1 MNVPALQVQGDNSG
15 IINTYYRIIPP
26 TVSFKQ
32 SHVHRGR
39 DNSTRSD
46 IAKDA
51 LRDKFLALADQ
62 WTNETGHLSN
72 MLHKH
77 MNKNYQQ
84 IISKGEGIVPLIL
97 EELKKRPSHWF
108 WALEMITNENPV
120 KQEHVGRIDLMA
132 RDWVEWG
139 RNKGYLLT

>member
-1 MNVPALQVQGDNSG
+1 MSVPALQGDNSG
-15 IINTYYRIIPP
+15 INTYYRYSPY
-26 TVSFKQ
+26 TDSFKQ

-51 LRDKFLALADQ
+51 LRDKFLVLADQ
-62 WTNETGHLSN
+62 WRNETGHLSN

-97 EELKKRPSHWF
+97 EELKERPSHWF

-120 KQEHVGRIDLMA
+120 KQEHVGRINLMA